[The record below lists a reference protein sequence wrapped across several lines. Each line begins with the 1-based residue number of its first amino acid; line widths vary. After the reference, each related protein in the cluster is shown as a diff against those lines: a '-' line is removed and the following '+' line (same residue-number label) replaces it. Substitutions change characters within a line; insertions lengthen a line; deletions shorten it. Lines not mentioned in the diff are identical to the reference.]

1 MKLDI
6 SPRGENS
13 FLDNIASLIGSK
25 VEDGSIR
32 IPDQMGTGSISGY
45 ILNKNIRIMIRQYE
59 LKQDLNFKISPA
71 KPDKQAV
78 MIAFHHVFKQKEAG
92 SNHLSGPSASIGSLP
107 HVQITS
113 AGISADFFVPANTK
127 MNAIIIGVN
136 VDYLQELLQ
145 PYKDHALLQAIT
157 SSNQPYLFEEIIS
170 PRIQDVAQE
179 IVNVNLPIELR
190 SLFFKIKAEE
200 LIYLLFL
207 ELLKRQDKN
216 VQSLNIADVNSLY
229 RVKEKI
235 LSSINTPPNLS
246 ELAIFSGMSN
256 SKLGRLFHQVF
267 GQSVYQYYQVFR
279 MKEATSLLK
288 EGHLSVSEVGYRL
301 GFSNLSHFSKVFEEH
316 IGMKP
321 KKFKMSTSLSP
332 SDRQQ

>member
-1 MKLDI
+1 MKLDL
-6 SPRGENS
+6 SPTGGNS
-13 FLDNIASLIGSK
+13 FLDNIANLIGST
-25 VEDGSIR
+25 VEDGSIL
-32 IPDQMGTGSISGY
+32 IPDQLGTGSISGY

-59 LKQDLNFKISPA
+59 LKKDLNFKVSPA
-71 KPDKQAV
+71 KPDKEAV
-78 MIAFHHVFKQKEAG
+78 MIAFHHVFKQKEET
-92 SNHLSGPSASIGSLP
+92 SKQLTGPSAGIDSLP
-107 HVQITS
+107 HVQVTS
-113 AGISADFFVPANTK
+113 AGVAADFFVPANTR

-136 VDYLQELLQ
+136 VDYLQELLH

-157 SSNQPYLFEEIIS
+157 SSSQPYLFEEIIS

-179 IVNVNLPIELR
+179 IVNINLPRELR
-190 SLFFKIKAEE
+190 LLFFKIKAEE

-216 VQSLNIADVNSLY
+216 VQSLNIADVTSLY

-235 LSSINTPPNLS
+235 LSSITTPPNLS
-246 ELAIFSGMSN
+246 ELAVFSGMSS
-256 SKLGRLFHQVF
+256 SKLGRLFNQVF
-267 GQSVYQYYQVFR
+267 GQSIYQYYQVFR

-288 EGHLSVSEVGYRL
+288 ESNLSVSEVGYRL

-321 KKFKMSTSLSP
+321 KKFKMS
-332 SDRQQ
+332 